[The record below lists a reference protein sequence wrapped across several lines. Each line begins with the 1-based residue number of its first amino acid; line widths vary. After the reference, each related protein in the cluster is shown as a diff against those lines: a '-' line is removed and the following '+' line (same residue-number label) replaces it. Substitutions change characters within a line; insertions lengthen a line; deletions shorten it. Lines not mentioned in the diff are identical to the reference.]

1 MADAKNLFKKLGKKV
16 LKKLVFSKIFIIAI
30 IGIIIFM
37 MLFSGLIYI
46 LDLIEGVLK
55 EGDLKNVPYAASTY
69 TNGVT
74 ISSQGL
80 TTEMTPQE
88 LWDSMI
94 QNGSNVKKYLK
105 SPQELEKLMKAEIVT
120 QNPKIGKG
128 DLDGIIEFKRRKTDK
143 SVIDLKYVDEE
154 TFNSYIDAY
163 NENGD
168 ETALGYYTIDTN
180 GNALIAQWTKKT
192 KTVEVSVDG
201 ETPTSET
208 TVEYSMSSSMINYK
222 SVVQKYSMPFDYLWA
237 LLITTN
243 GKKFVLELADYVIED
258 SSIDITGIEDYKSA
272 TDFDGPKSETISVEV
287 EKRVKDPESGA
298 ERIETETVQ
307 KTKTTTITTTI
318 ETNNVNADL
327 TKADTWMID
336 YKKDENG
343 NVTSK
348 PKVDKDS
355 NKRNFIT
362 ILNKYLY
369 TKQNLDSSALM
380 LFEILERNTS
390 TANMVKLTKY
400 LLYVATGNYYGVKE
414 YDFSEYEQNSF
425 NPVTASG
432 DISMTTT
439 VLTKEQFKEAL
450 IAYSNKGA
458 SGNKSNFDKNFLPR
472 IDMIYDTCVDNGFN
486 PELVISFA
494 LKESGYNDEG
504 TNNFWGLETPNGK
517 SLKRY
522 SSFEVALLKL
532 FDIWS
537 SYMPGASKASM
548 INQRAADRQAANCNT
563 NGYGPAGTLKGT
575 LSVYSDLC
583 GENTKHREGDSGNGG
598 NYYLKVIYGKDFDA
612 KCGNVHK
619 IGVDDYTIQEK
630 ADYTAWLYEQQLSY
644 WSEIFGDF
652 GTLLGP
658 VGTFERYYQSDKR
671 WASNPYNYEP
681 GKTIG
686 DGGCGACAL
695 AMAVTGLT
703 GNRVTPDV
711 IVSFLNSQNTNTV
724 AHGDVSSKLVA
735 NKYGLTYEVI
745 SRSDKTKIDAALD
758 QGKCLIFSIGYNGIY
773 TGKGHFIMCYK
784 RDEKGYYVLESGSYY
799 NDSKPYDFNQV
810 FTSGSQGIF
819 ALGR

>member
-1 MADAKNLFKKLGKKV
+1 MADAKNVLKKLGKKV
-16 LKKLVFSKIFIIAI
+16 LKKLVFSKIFIIVI

-168 ETALGYYTIDTN
+168 ETALGYYTIDAN
-180 GNALIAQWTKKT
+180 GNALIAQWTKTT
-192 KTVEVSVDG
+192 KTVDVSVDG
-201 ETPTSET
+201 AATSSKT
-208 TVEYSMSSSMINYK
+208 TITYSMTSSMINYK

-258 SSIDITGIEDYKSA
+258 SSIDITGIEDYSSA
-272 TDFDGPKSETISVEV
+272 KDKDEKSETISVEV

-307 KTKTTTITTTI
+307 KTKTTITTTI
-318 ETNNVNADL
+318 VETNNVNADL

-348 PKVDKDS
+348 PKVDKNS

-362 ILNKYLY
+362 ILNKYYY

-390 TANMVKLTKY
+390 TANMVDLTKY

-414 YDFSEYEQNSF
+414 YDFSEYNQNSF

-486 PELVISFA
+486 PELVILFA
-494 LKESGYNDEG
+494 LKEGGYDDKG
-504 TNNFWGLETPNGK
+504 TNNFWGLETPNGS
-517 SLKRY
+517 SLKSY
-522 SSFEVALLKL
+522 SSFEAAVLKL
-532 FDIWS
+532 CDTWS
-537 SYMPGASKASM
+537 SYMPGGSKASM

-583 GENTKHREGDSGNGG
+583 GSNTKHREGSSGSGG
-598 NYYLKVIYGKDFDA
+598 NYYLKVIYGNEFNS

-630 ADYTAWLYEQQLSY
+630 ADYTAWLYEKQLSY
-644 WSEIFGDF
+644 WTEIFGDF
-652 GTLLGP
+652 GTLSGSL
-658 VGTFERYYQSDKR
+658 GTFERYKQSGQT
-671 WASNPYNYEP
+671 WSGNAYNYKK
-681 GKTIG
+681 GGTISS
-686 DGGCGACAL
+686 GGCGACAL

-724 AHGDVSSKLVA
+724 YNGEKSSKLVA
-735 NKYGLTYEVI
+735 NKYGLTYEFI

-773 TGKGHFIMCYK
+773 TGQGHFIMCYK